1 MKVEIAK
8 TAIPFAR
15 QDPRRVVV
23 ETALRPIA
31 LKGWISG

>member
-8 TAIPFAR
+8 AAIPFAR
-15 QDPRRVVV
+15 QDPRHLVVK
-23 ETALRPIA
+23 TALQPIA